1 VQTSVRVRNGEPF
14 VVGGLFGT
22 DKSSTINRVPLLS
35 DIPLIGELFKS
46 KTKKNEKTQ
55 VVVVLVPELL
65 DVPES
70 AIEVGTLK

>member
-1 VQTSVRVRNGEPF
+1 M
-14 VVGGLFGT
+14 
-22 DKSSTINRVPLLS
+22 PLLS

-46 KTKKNEKTQ
+46 KSKKNEKTQ

-70 AIEVGTLK
+70 AIEVGTLR